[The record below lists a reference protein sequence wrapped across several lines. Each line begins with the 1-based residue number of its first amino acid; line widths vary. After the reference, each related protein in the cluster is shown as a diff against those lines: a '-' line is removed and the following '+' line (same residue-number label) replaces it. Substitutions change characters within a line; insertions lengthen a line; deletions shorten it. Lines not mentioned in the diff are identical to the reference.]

1 MLVARIGALVI
12 EWVNA
17 VGTASV
23 DNFIVE
29 FSKKGLLSQVSTL
42 TIPICQETSAFL
54 LINRNTR

>member
-29 FSKKGLLSQVSTL
+29 FSKKGLLSQVTL
-42 TIPICQETSAFL
+42 TIPICQETFHAEEF
-54 LINRNTR
+54 

>member
-29 FSKKGLLSQVSTL
+29 FSIDYPYLSRDLSCRGIL
-42 TIPICQETSAFL
+42 KIL